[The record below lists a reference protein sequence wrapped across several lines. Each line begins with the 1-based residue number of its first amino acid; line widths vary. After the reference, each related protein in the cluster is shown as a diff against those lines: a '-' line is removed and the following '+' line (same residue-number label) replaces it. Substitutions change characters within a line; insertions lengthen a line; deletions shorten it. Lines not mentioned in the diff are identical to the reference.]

1 LIYSTAEMLKRRGP
15 FTDPREGRLLREID
29 RAFTAHKADVL
40 TTTVLLDWCYG
51 ARVIRKIAGDP
62 SWHREMVK
70 RAALKVC
77 IPLGRSPKGSG
88 RPMMWKLDPEKAA
101 LRGWRKREKR
111 YKGHAGPG
119 YRPPNIS

>member
-1 LIYSTAEMLKRRGP
+1 LRYPTAEMLKHRGP

-29 RAFTAHKADVL
+29 CAFTAHNADVL
-40 TTTVLLDWCYG
+40 TTTVLVSWCYG
-51 ARVIRKIAGDP
+51 GRAIRKLEGDP

-70 RAALKVC
+70 RAALKIC

-111 YKGHAGPG
+111 YQGQAGPG
-119 YRPPNIS
+119 YRPPNNS

>member
-1 LIYSTAEMLKRRGP
+1 MRKRRGP

-29 RAFTAHKADVL
+29 CAFTAHKADVL

-70 RAALKVC
+70 RAALKIC
-77 IPLGRSPKGSG
+77 IPLGRSPNGSG
-88 RPMMWKLDPEKAA
+88 RPMMWKLDPEEAA
-101 LRGWRKREKR
+101 LRGWRRREKR
-111 YKGHAGPG
+111 YQGQAGPR
-119 YRPPNIS
+119 YRHPNTP

>member
-1 LIYSTAEMLKRRGP
+1 MRKRRGP

-29 RAFTAHKADVL
+29 CAFTAHNADVL
-40 TTTVLLDWCYG
+40 TTTVLLNWCYG
-51 ARVIRKIAGDP
+51 GRAIRKLEGDP

-70 RAALKVC
+70 RAALKIC